1 MDGDRRGGDREY
13 RRHIGP
19 TPTVSQTMLT
29 SALPVGL

>member
-13 RRHIGP
+13 HIGP
-19 TPTVSQTMLT
+19 MPTVSQTMLT